1 MTEIYQSK
9 WNQFINEEKHFS
21 YSSEI
26 LKDLL
31 MDHGGAEDVVEAYI
45 NAVHMDMKTNDAKYD
60 DFTKEDFIEDFE
72 NYIADKMD
80 S

>member
-1 MTEIYQSK
+1 MIETYQSK

-31 MDHGGAEDVVEAYI
+31 MDNGGDEDVVEAYI
-45 NAVHMDMKTNDAKYD
+45 NSLRMDMKTNADDYK

-72 NYIADKMD
+72 NYVGDKMG